1 MLSGCT
7 DSEKVAEIQELTA
20 KKDSLER
27 NIGILRIKADSL
39 ARENEALHKSF
50 LIWTWTDLEV
60 PYEGFSD
67 WCRWPAGS
75 RCDE

>member
-39 ARENEALHKSF
+39 ARENEALHKQLS
-50 LIWTWTDLEV
+50 DL
-60 PYEGFSD
+60 D
-67 WCRWPAGS
+67 M
-75 RCDE
+75 D

>member
-1 MLSGCT
+1 MTRLIGILLFAISFFMLSGCT

-39 ARENEALHKSF
+39 ARENEALHKQLS
-50 LIWTWTDLEV
+50 DL
-60 PYEGFSD
+60 D
-67 WCRWPAGS
+67 M
-75 RCDE
+75 D

>member
-1 MLSGCT
+1 MFAISFFMLSGCT

-39 ARENEALHKSF
+39 ARENEALHKQLS
-50 LIWTWTDLEV
+50 DL
-60 PYEGFSD
+60 D
-67 WCRWPAGS
+67 M
-75 RCDE
+75 D

>member
-1 MLSGCT
+1 MTRLIGILLFALSFFMLSGCT

-39 ARENEALHKSF
+39 ARENEALHKQLS
-50 LIWTWTDLEV
+50 DL
-60 PYEGFSD
+60 D
-67 WCRWPAGS
+67 M
-75 RCDE
+75 D

>member
-1 MLSGCT
+1 MFAISFLTLSGCT

-39 ARENEALHKSF
+39 ARENEALHKQLS
-50 LIWTWTDLEV
+50 DL
-60 PYEGFSD
+60 D
-67 WCRWPAGS
+67 M
-75 RCDE
+75 D